1 MCCAGMIMIAL
12 VVCWGSNQ
20 TGLVCYKGPAFL
32 LLCSMPICSM
42 TLNLFKAGVA
52 FGSSLVSSSAS
63 FDWRSKRSGHSF
75 WSNQIRA
82 LQDFTR
88 TQTYTYPLGNFIFW
102 RFLYFAFQ
110 LKINCADPVPAS
122 WKCDGEPDDK
132 LTHHI
137 IPSLAPHT
145 RYISQENWVDTFAL
159 RMWPVRAFSLVQY
172 QHVRRS
178 CRWTETLL
186 DSDWFTSGILA
197 WAYFC
202 LTFGTAIWKPC
213 GSRDCGRACSL
224 SKWQF

>member
-1 MCCAGMIMIAL
+1 MCFAGMIMIAL
-12 VVCWGSNQ
+12 VVRWGSNQ

-52 FGSSLVSSSAS
+52 FGSSLFLAVLHHV
-63 FDWRSKRSGHSF
+63 WRSNRSGHSF
-75 WSNQIRA
+75 WANQIRA

-88 TQTYTYPLGNFIFW
+88 TQTYTYLLGNFIFW

-137 IPSLAPHT
+137 ISSLAPHT
-145 RYISQENWVDTFAL
+145 RYISQEN
-159 RMWPVRAFSLVQY
+159 
-172 QHVRRS
+172 
-178 CRWTETLL
+178 
-186 DSDWFTSGILA
+186 
-197 WAYFC
+197 
-202 LTFGTAIWKPC
+202 
-213 GSRDCGRACSL
+213 
-224 SKWQF
+224 

>member
-197 WAYFC
+197 WVYFC

-213 GSRDCGRACSL
+213 GSRNCGRACSL